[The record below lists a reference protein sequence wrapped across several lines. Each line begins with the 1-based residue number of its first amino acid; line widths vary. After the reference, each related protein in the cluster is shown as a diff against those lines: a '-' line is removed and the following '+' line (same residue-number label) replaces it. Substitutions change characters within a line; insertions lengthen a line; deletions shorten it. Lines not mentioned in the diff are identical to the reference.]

1 MAKKQKKNANYQTEA
16 KRAAER
22 EEAVRRQKEEKSRKK
37 RPHNPNESEKQK
49 IKAKTVRLLCVL
61 MVAVLVLTSGTAAV
75 YSLISSK
82 STSSRS
88 AADYI
93 YPPLFVYEG
102 TVYAVTSDMTYSQ
115 PEGDSVEDLTFTTTG
130 DQNSFP
136 LTEGSCNFG
145 NGTVPFVKIDGT
157 IYCKTS
163 EDIYLKCAPFTAA
176 SDTSSASPEA
186 DSSESE

>member
-22 EEAVRRQKEEKSRKK
+22 EEAVRRQKEEEARKK
-37 RPHNPNESEKQK
+37 RPHKPNESEKQK

-61 MVAVLVLTSGTAAV
+61 MVAVLVLTSGAAAV

-145 NGTVPFVKIDGT
+145 NGTVPFVKIDET

-163 EDIYLKCAPFTAA
+163 EDIYLKCAPFTAE